1 MWQTIKLKF
10 GLSSR
15 NLGAIIGFEFT
26 YKFLTAGLFTPLF
39 IVLLQRSILQIGLG
53 NSSQADITHYLTRP
67 STIAVLAAILL
78 CMILVTLVDIF
89 AVIQAHQASFRRQRI
104 SVGQMFASGLSGV
117 HRVLKPA
124 NWGLMAYSLLFW
136 PWLTAIPLTLFLLCV
151 RLPMNVKV
159 VLGYYWKPAAVG
171 IGVALVL
178 FVVLLSRVFILH
190 SFCLQE
196 KGAGRAWRES
206 RQQVKHRYFSILFEI
221 LIWELFLGAV
231 AALLA
236 GASLGIAVPVVRALR
251 PAVTAFD
258 ASLYVVTI
266 IGIIIA
272 AIFHMFF
279 VPMFFANVS
288 ALYFR
293 TAPEEEVPAGVK
305 QRCPAKTLRPAGQKI
320 LALLICMVVL
330 VDGSGFIVTWEL
342 DQTVNGTAVAWPQVT
357 AHRGASTV
365 APENTLPAFQKAID
379 MGADWVEM
387 DVQQTS
393 DGVII
398 LNHDPSLKRV
408 TGLAKEAWQ
417 VDYATV
423 ASLDAGSWF
432 SKEYA
437 GVHVPTLEDVV
448 KECKGN
454 VKMNIELKP
463 SGHEKDFEKNVL
475 AVLDKYDMKD
485 ECVIA
490 CLKVAPLKTVRKL
503 DGRYKTL
510 YIADSLQDSII
521 NDDDIDMMSVET
533 NVMDTSVV
541 NKIHKAGKQVFV
553 WTVNNEEKVSE
564 MVDDGADNIISDN
577 LQSTRD
583 VIEREKVPG
592 ITVEVVRKY
601 YDKLA
606 AQG

>member
-1 MWQTIKLKF
+1 
-10 GLSSR
+10 
-15 NLGAIIGFEFT
+15 
-26 YKFLTAGLFTPLF
+26 
-39 IVLLQRSILQIGLG
+39 
-53 NSSQADITHYLTRP
+53 
-67 STIAVLAAILL
+67 
-78 CMILVTLVDIF
+78 
-89 AVIQAHQASFRRQRI
+89 
-104 SVGQMFASGLSGV
+104 
-117 HRVLKPA
+117 
-124 NWGLMAYSLLFW
+124 
-136 PWLTAIPLTLFLLCV
+136 
-151 RLPMNVKV
+151 
-159 VLGYYWKPAAVG
+159 
-171 IGVALVL
+171 
-178 FVVLLSRVFILH
+178 
-190 SFCLQE
+190 
-196 KGAGRAWRES
+196 
-206 RQQVKHRYFSILFEI
+206 
-221 LIWELFLGAV
+221 
-231 AALLA
+231 
-236 GASLGIAVPVVRALR
+236 
-251 PAVTAFD
+251 
-258 ASLYVVTI
+258 
-266 IGIIIA
+266 
-272 AIFHMFF
+272 
-279 VPMFFANVS
+279 
-288 ALYFR
+288 
-293 TAPEEEVPAGVK
+293 
-305 QRCPAKTLRPAGQKI
+305 
-320 LALLICMVVL
+320 
-330 VDGSGFIVTWEL
+330 
-342 DQTVNGTAVAWPQVT
+342 
-357 AHRGASTV
+357 
-365 APENTLPAFQKAID
+365 